1 MILMLDAIFGIEDV
15 STLDI
20 CKYQIIVDLVIS
32 SRFRHAVFENS
43 VDYRLWILEI
53 HRIF

>member
-1 MILMLDAIFGIEDV
+1 MLAAIFGIEDV
-15 STLDI
+15 STLDK

-32 SRFRHAVFENS
+32 SRVNMLLKTQGITEI
-43 VDYRLWILEI
+43 ILEI